1 MLVKVEEASLT
12 KEMFLNF
19 VVVNA
24 TSICDIVIGI
34 PTLNSMKAMISTDT
48 LEIQF
53 KITEGLMI

>member
-1 MLVKVEEASLT
+1 VEEASLT